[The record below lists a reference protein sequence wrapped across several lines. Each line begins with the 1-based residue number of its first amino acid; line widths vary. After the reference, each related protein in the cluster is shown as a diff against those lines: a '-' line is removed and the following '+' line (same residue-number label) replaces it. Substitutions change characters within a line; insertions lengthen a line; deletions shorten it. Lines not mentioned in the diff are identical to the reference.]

1 MSGTVVNTP
10 GYYYAI
16 SYWLSASVMIFV
28 QGCGKID
35 LWKYLYSVLS
45 FISIFTV
52 MFFTDGIKQIFF
64 MPLMICVFGLMLL
77 YMKMAGELPWRETGF
92 YCAKAFINAEFAA
105 SLCWQ
110 IHYFYTGDFSGLTK
124 GTSEQAAWRLLHMV
138 VIYAVMYIL
147 VYLIE
152 RYLKK
157 DIEELQITRREL
169 LVVYFVVIVVYC
181 ISNVSYVDVKS
192 IFSGGTAMDVFI
204 IRTLA
209 DLSGM
214 AVLYAYHIQVKEIQ
228 MRFEKDTL
236 QNITNM
242 QYQNY
247 KLSKESI
254 DIVNQKYHDLK
265 HQINLLKTGAD
276 TEKAGE
282 YLEQM
287 EREIKIYETQNKTG
301 NKVLDTILTS
311 KSMHCQRHGI
321 ELKFMGEGQLLNFME
336 DMDISAL
343 FGNML
348 DNAIES
354 VVKIKDRQKRLI
366 SIHVIQERQF
376 IRIRTENYCEEDVQF
391 QDGLPVTTKKDKRFH
406 GYGTKSIKKIVEKYG
421 GSVMAGKTDNWFEL
435 KILIP
440 MKG

>member
-1 MSGTVVNTP
+1 
-10 GYYYAI
+10 
-16 SYWLSASVMIFV
+16 
-28 QGCGKID
+28 
-35 LWKYLYSVLS
+35 
-45 FISIFTV
+45 
-52 MFFTDGIKQIFF
+52 
-64 MPLMICVFGLMLL
+64 
-77 YMKMAGELPWRETGF
+77 
-92 YCAKAFINAEFAA
+92 
-105 SLCWQ
+105 
-110 IHYFYTGDFSGLTK
+110 
-124 GTSEQAAWRLLHMV
+124 MV
-138 VIYAVMYIL
+138 VIYAVLYIL
-147 VYLIE
+147 IYLIE

-169 LVVYFVVIVVYC
+169 LVVYFVMIMVYC

-192 IFSGGTAMDVFI
+192 IFSAGTAMDVFI

-236 QNITNM
+236 RNIMDM
-242 QYQNY
+242 QYKNY

-265 HQINLLKTGAD
+265 HQINLLKSGAD
-276 TEKAGE
+276 SEKAGE

-354 VVKIKDRQKRLI
+354 AQKQQEKQKRLI
-366 SIHVIQERQF
+366 WLYVTREKQF
-376 IRIRTENYCEEDVQF
+376 VRIRTENYCDEKIQF
-391 QDGLPVTTKKDKRFH
+391 KNGMPVTTKKDRRLH
-406 GYGTKSIKKIVEKYG
+406 GYGMKSIKITVEKYN
-421 GSVMAGKTDNWFEL
+421 GSVVAAQENNWFEL
-435 KILIP
+435 KILLP
-440 MKG
+440 AAM

>member
-77 YMKMAGELPWRETGF
+77 YMRMAGELPWRETGF

-110 IHYFYTGDFSGLTK
+110 IHYFYTGDFSGLMK
-124 GTSEQAAWRLLHMV
+124 GTSEQTAWRLLHMV

-152 RYLKK
+152 RDLKK